1 MRLKVGHKLIL
12 IYLVSLCLAL
22 SAVLITA
29 QSIISQQVQRRHQKK
44 LDTLAQ
50 SVFFRLEK
58 EKDQIRL
65 LVRAIAHLGQMGFLV
80 DQAEVKG
87 IKRLVYPVF
96 KDSAL
101 DILYIVS
108 HQRGVLVQFQS
119 DRFTRLSRQ
128 EIPQIRKAILGDYR
142 VRLSRW
148 EGGILMTGSAPI
160 YIEETG
166 IGQVYAGILLNS
178 DFVRELA
185 KDTDA
190 FMAII
195 KEGNVIASTFSQKG
209 AESEE
214 LEFSEELLQDI
225 KSLKGQTLPVDVEDN
240 LYTLKSLPLRDEG
253 GNLLG
258 LLAIGLS
265 RGEFNRIAD
274 SLTRNILLIGAA
286 AAGFGV
292 LLTFLLT
299 HGLRKQISLLSQ
311 GTERI
316 SARNLTGEIP
326 MISRDE
332 LGNLAQSFN
341 QMVDTLKERD
351 RVLEEEKEKI
361 LGNVDFLSMMVH
373 DVKAP
378 IAGVRLM
385 TDLLLEEEPTGD
397 IRSRLL
403 GMRESIEELLAH
415 LQNVLSISQI
425 EKGPFTLF
433 KEEIQLNPTAA
444 FVRSQCQIMAESK
457 GIQWVEEYDFSL
469 PDIPADEFYL
479 ERLLYNLL
487 INALHWAPR
496 GGWVRIKTGRLEA
509 PRPPGV
515 FLEVSD
521 NGPGVSPEQR
531 PQLFQKYNFQHGKGD
546 GAAAHSGLGL
556 YIAQLIAKA
565 HGGLIEEQG
574 REGEGARFVFS
585 LPFQSRAE

>member
-12 IYLVSLCLAL
+12 IYLVSLSLAL

-44 LDTLAQ
+44 LDGLAQ
-50 SVFFRLEK
+50 SVIFRLDK

-65 LVRAIAHLGQMGFLV
+65 LIRAIAHLGQMGFLV
-80 DQAEVKG
+80 DQSEVKG

-101 DILYIVS
+101 DILYIVGQ
-108 HQRGVLVQFQS
+108 QRGVLVQFQS
-119 DRFTRLSRQ
+119 DRFTRLGRE
-128 EIPQIRKAILGDYR
+128 EIPLIRKAILGDYR

-148 EGGILMTGSAPI
+148 ERGIFLTGSAPI
-160 YIEETG
+160 SIEETG

-209 AESEE
+209 AEPEE

-225 KSLKGQTLPVDVEDN
+225 KALKGQTLPVDVEDN
-240 LYTLKSLPLRDEG
+240 LYTMKSIPLRDEG

-265 RGEFNRIAD
+265 RSEFNQTAG
-274 SLTRNILLIGAA
+274 SLTRIILLIGAA

-299 HGLRKQISLLSQ
+299 HGLRKQINHLSQ

-316 SARNLTGEIP
+316 RTGALTGEIP
-326 MISRDE
+326 VISRDE

-341 QMVDTLKERD
+341 QMVETLKERD

-385 TDLLLEEEPTGD
+385 TDILLEEEPTGE
-397 IRSRLL
+397 IRPRLL

-425 EKGPFTLF
+425 EKGPFTLA
-433 KEEIQLNPTAA
+433 KEEVSLNSTTA
-444 FVRSQCQIMAESK
+444 FIRSQCQIMAESK
-457 GIQWVEEYDFSL
+457 GIQWLEEYDSSL
-469 PDIPADEFYL
+469 PNIPADEFYL
-479 ERLLYNLL
+479 ERLIYNLL

-496 GGWVRIKTGRLEA
+496 GGWVRIKTGRLKA
-509 PRPPGV
+509 PRPDGV

-521 NGPGVSPEQR
+521 NGPGVSPEQK
-531 PQLFQKYNFQHGKGD
+531 PQLFQKYNFQRGKGD
-546 GAAAHSGLGL
+546 SASAHSGLGL

-565 HGGLIEEQG
+565 HGGLIEERG
-574 REGEGARFVFS
+574 RAGEGARFTFS
-585 LPFQSRAE
+585 LPLQPRVE